1 MKTELVV
8 GGRVD
13 AFFGEDVKRFTS
25 GLAALDAQID
35 ANEMP
40 RPDERFE
47 ALLELLAEMR
57 AACGQLE
64 HDLADGNGM
73 LKSVQQRFR
82 HAIAPWMDRSPM
94 MHRAK
99 VKPRG
104 YAGDYMM
111 LTAIYDG
118 KPLSRGLGGYLDLF
132 FLKTE
137 LGRAVPARMTSLH
150 EFLRQEIGRR
160 PTESSILNVAC
171 GPCQEYAHGFPSMQ
185 ARGAC
190 VTCVDFDTEAIAY
203 SQSSIVASRDDLP
216 EFRFVRYNALRMK
229 ASRPFIEKYGQ
240 FDIVYSVGLCDY
252 IPDQPLI
259 AMLRGWGELLKP
271 EGVLFIAFKDTERY
285 DKTDYQWLTDWYFF
299 QRTESECRD
308 LFLAAGWREE
318 ELSMT
323 RDATG
328 IIMNFAAQAK
338 TPAFRRIDGPHA
350 MFVPASAKAAVP
362 AE

>member
-1 MKTELVV
+1 MQTETVV
-8 GGRVD
+8 DRVET
-13 AFFGEDVKRFTS
+13 FFREDVARFTS
-25 GLAALDAQID
+25 GLSALDADID
-35 ANEMP
+35 PNEPP
-40 RPDERFE
+40 RHDDRFE
-47 ALLELLAEMR
+47 ALLQLLAEMR
-57 AACGQLE
+57 AACRQLE
-64 HDLADGNGM
+64 LELLQCNGT

-82 HAIAPWMDRSPM
+82 QAIAPWMDRSPM

-99 VKPRG
+99 TKPRG

-118 KPLSRGLGGYLDLF
+118 KPLSRGLAGYLDLF
-132 FLKTE
+132 FLNTE
-137 LGRAVPARMTSLH
+137 LGRAVPARMTALH
-150 EFLRQEIGRR
+150 EFLREEIARR

-171 GPCQEYAHGFPSMQ
+171 GPCQEYADGFPSMQ
-185 ARGAC
+185 ARGTC

-203 SQSSIVASRDDLP
+203 SQSSVVAARDDLP

-229 ASRPFIEKYGQ
+229 ASKPFIEKYGQ

-252 IPDQPLI
+252 IPDKQLI

-271 EGVLFIAFKDTERY
+271 EGVLFVAFKDTERY

-308 LFLAAGWREE
+308 LFLNAGWRED

-323 RDATG
+323 RDETG

-338 TPAFRRIDGPHA
+338 TPALRRVDAPHTTFEPTSVETA
-350 MFVPASAKAAVP
+350 PV
-362 AE
+362 E

>member
-1 MKTELVV
+1 MKTEILAD
-8 GGRVD
+8 RVEE
-13 AFFGEDVKRFTS
+13 FFREDVERFTR
-25 GLAALDAQID
+25 GLSELELHID
-35 ANEMP
+35 PNEMP
-40 RPDERFE
+40 RHDDRYE
-47 ALLELLAEMR
+47 ALLALLAEIR
-57 AACGQLE
+57 AACRQLE
-64 HDLADGNGM
+64 RDLADGNGA
-73 LKSVQQRFR
+73 LKSAQQRFR

-99 VKPRG
+99 IKPRG

-118 KPLSRGLGGYLDLF
+118 KPLSRGLAGYLDLF
-132 FLKTE
+132 FLGTE
-137 LGRAVPARMTSLH
+137 LGRAVPARMTALH
-150 EFLRQEIGRR
+150 EFLRDEIVRR

-190 VTCVDFDTEAIAY
+190 VTCVDFDTEAIAF
-203 SQSSIVASRDDLP
+203 SQSSVVAAREDLP

-229 ASRPFIEKYGQ
+229 KSKPFIRDYGQ

-252 IPDQPLI
+252 IPDKSLI

-271 EGVLFIAFKDTERY
+271 EGVLFVAFKDTQRY

-299 QRTESECRD
+299 QRTESDCRD
-308 LFLAAGWREE
+308 LFVQAGWSED

-323 RDATG
+323 RDSTG
-328 IIMNFAAQAK
+328 IIMNFTAQAK
-338 TPAFRRIDGPHA
+338 TPAKRRIDAPQSTVRVSG
-350 MFVPASAKAAVP
+350 KLAVP
-362 AE
+362 AK